1 MFNGDYSLVNRCWGM
16 VEETVWVEKKYV
28 RPRLNSFFESIVEVP
43 RIRRGNRQ
51 TVETLINEEALQLA
65 RYLRSEKPTWNP
77 RIVELS

>member
-1 MFNGDYSLVNRCWGM
+1 M
-16 VEETVWVEKKYV
+16 VEETVWVKKKYV
-28 RPRLNSFFESIVEVP
+28 RPRLISFFESIVEVP

-77 RIVELS
+77 RIVKLS